1 MSRLVRS
8 TTALLLI
15 AGCGGAQPP
24 HGQEIRLPHAP
35 DAATAATTTPQTATT
50 AAAAPLTIETRQ
62 APAAPAPAPADGAW
76 KDCGLIRS
84 PVDRR
89 PQHVQ
94 ARVFDCRA
102 ARRVAVKY
110 LRNGALP
117 RGWQPADCAASRAA
131 CEQGG
136 WAFRVMKK

>member
-8 TTALLLI
+8 TAALLLI
-15 AGCGGAQPP
+15 AGCGAAHRP
-24 HGQEIRLPHAP
+24 HGQEIRLPHAAP

-50 AAAAPLTIETRQ
+50 AAAPPLTTETRQ
-62 APAAPAPAPADGAW
+62 APAAPASADGAW

-117 RGWQPADCAASRAA
+117 RGWRPA
-131 CEQGG
+131 
-136 WAFRVMKK
+136 